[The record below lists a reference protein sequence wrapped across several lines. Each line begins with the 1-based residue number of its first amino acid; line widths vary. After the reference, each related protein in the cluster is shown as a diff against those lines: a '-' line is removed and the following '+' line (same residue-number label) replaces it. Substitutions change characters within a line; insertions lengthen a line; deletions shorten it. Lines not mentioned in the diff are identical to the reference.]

1 MCELKTGCQKIKKK
15 KKKMLR
21 HPVSPKGVLCLL
33 TTNINSITDFKLTL
47 FCFNSNIDAVNRVI
61 LYALLFYE

>member
-1 MCELKTGCQKIKKK
+1 
-15 KKKMLR
+15 MLR

-33 TTNINSITDFKLTL
+33 TTNINSITDFKLKL

-61 LYALLFYE
+61 LYASLFYE